1 MSPDSDKYTNINC
14 YSCGEPLREN
24 NNSATRIVTIDGQQY
39 HEKCSIVVRCTSC
52 RKIVGFM
59 GRGDI
64 SPDRTINCIDCAQPR
79 QEI

>member
-1 MSPDSDKYTNINC
+1 MDNGMDTNVSC
-14 YSCGEPLREN
+14 YSCGEPI
-24 NNSATRIVTIDGQQY
+24 SAARIVTINGQQY
-39 HEKCSIVVRCTSC
+39 HEKCSIVIRCTSC

-79 QEI
+79 QST

>member
-1 MSPDSDKYTNINC
+1 MDPESDKYSNINC

-24 NNSATRIVTIDGQQY
+24 NNSETSIVTINGQKY